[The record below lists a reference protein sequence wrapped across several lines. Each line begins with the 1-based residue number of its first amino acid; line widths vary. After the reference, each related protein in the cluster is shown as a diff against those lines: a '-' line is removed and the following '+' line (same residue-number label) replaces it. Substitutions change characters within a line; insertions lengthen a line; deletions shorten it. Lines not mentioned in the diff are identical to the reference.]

1 MWQAVGATPDKDL
14 LRPTTAQQGDAV
26 PLLRPPSEGEE
37 ILGDYRAQGLTLG
50 RHPLALL
57 RPRLLEQ
64 RFLPASTLNG
74 YKNGQL
80 ARACGIVTAR
90 QQPGTAKG
98 VVFVTLEDETGSVN
112 IIVWK
117 AVKEQFRDA
126 VYRARLMAVYGV
138 WQRDEATGG
147 QVRHVIAKRVVD
159 MTHLLGELATTSRD
173 FH

>member
-1 MWQAVGATPDKDL
+1 
-14 LRPTTAQQGDAV
+14 
-26 PLLRPPSEGEE
+26 
-37 ILGDYRAQGLTLG
+37 
-50 RHPLALL
+50 
-57 RPRLLEQ
+57 
-64 RFLPASTLNG
+64 
-74 YKNGQL
+74 
-80 ARACGIVTAR
+80 
-90 QQPGTAKG
+90 
-98 VVFVTLEDETGSVN
+98 VFVTLEDETGSVN